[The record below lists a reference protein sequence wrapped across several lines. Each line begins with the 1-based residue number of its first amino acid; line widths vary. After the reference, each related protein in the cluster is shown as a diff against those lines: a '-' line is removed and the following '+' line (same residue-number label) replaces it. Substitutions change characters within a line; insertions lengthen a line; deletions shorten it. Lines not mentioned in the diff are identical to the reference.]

1 MLGELDTYSLI
12 DFFPFSK
19 EVYLRLFG
27 LQNEAWWPAQF
38 IFLFLALLVFAIA
51 VAPVPWA
58 KKVPARWRSAVSG
71 AFLAVSFTCV
81 AVTFFLGR
89 YADLNWAAPYFGW
102 VFIAQAVL
110 FALVGALGKLEV
122 AGRADGARGI
132 CFWSGCLWVMLALF
146 GYPAMAFAGFG
157 VGGFGRGWKT
167 AELVGLAPDPTVV
180 LAVGMIMLLKKPRL
194 WLLVVPAAWSAAAG
208 LTALALEL
216 SSGFI
221 TVSLVF
227 LGAGIASFQRFF
239 GAPARVAPEGGA

>member
-51 VAPVPWA
+51 VAPASWV
-58 KKVPARWRSAVSG
+58 KKIPARWRSAVFG
-71 AFLAVSFTCV
+71 AFLAVSFTLV

-122 AGRADGARGI
+122 AGRADGARVHGREWI
-132 CFWSGCLWVMLALF
+132 HL
-146 GYPAMAFAGFG
+146 AMAIRRAGARHRPAFSG
-157 VGGFGRGWKT
+157 QPPHSDQRADQCDGHPNGLEVRRGEQV
-167 AELVGLAPDPTVV
+167 AAYEH
-180 LAVGMIMLLKKPRL
+180 PR
-194 WLLVVPAAWSAAAG
+194 
-208 LTALALEL
+208 
-216 SSGFI
+216 
-221 TVSLVF
+221 
-227 LGAGIASFQRFF
+227 
-239 GAPARVAPEGGA
+239 